1 MITNLSI
8 SKNPTFT
15 ELEFSKVEKTIE
27 HKRIDSSLECWPN
40 ATLKIKYLRPSMT
53 NMAKPFLKWA
63 GGKRQLLDEI
73 MEKLPSDVSNCTT
86 YIEPFV
92 GAGAVLFHLLE
103 SEEEEFGKLEKFH
116 IIDINA
122 ELILCYKALKHD
134 SKCSSNWTS

>member
-1 MITNLSI
+1 
-8 SKNPTFT
+8 
-15 ELEFSKVEKTIE
+15 
-27 HKRIDSSLECWPN
+27 
-40 ATLKIKYLRPSMT
+40 MT

-134 SKCSSNWTS
+134 SLQVFFELDKWLKHIQKPMKIEQTKIIEWLLQRSNELEQQSLQVWINSPIGREFWEGC